1 MDKMVTM
8 VMYILWTL
16 TLIGVL
22 AVTFTKFEYTDLNF
36 IVGALFV
43 LTIVNSYLVI
53 KERK

>member
-1 MDKMVTM
+1 MDKLVTL

-22 AVTFTKFEYTDLNF
+22 VITFTRFEYTDLNV

-43 LTIVNSYLVI
+43 LTIVNSYLVV